1 MLENKRLV
9 GTQYEQRA
17 VEYLKQLNYH
27 ILECNYHAKTG
38 EIDIVAMDE
47 EYLVFVE
54 VKYRRTTKI
63 GFPEEAVD
71 YRKRKHITRTAKA
84 YLVKFQLSEFT
95 PCRFDVIVIL
105 DNEVKLIKNAF
116 EAV

>member
-1 MLENKRLV
+1 MENKRKV
-9 GTQYEQRA
+9 GAQYEQRA
-17 VEYLKQLNYH
+17 VEYLEQLNYR

-38 EIDIVAMDE
+38 EIDIVAKE
-47 EYLVFVE
+47 EQYLVFVE
-54 VKYRRTTKI
+54 VKYRSSTKI

-71 YRKRKHITRTAKA
+71 YRKKKHIVRTAKA
-84 YLVKFQLSEFT
+84 YLTRFQLSEFT

-105 DNEVKLIKNAF
+105 DDKVKLIKNAF